1 MNMEDNT
8 TELLS
13 REEDLNRTTQSI
25 KAMAHPLR
33 LKILFTLNDHE
44 VTVNEIADSVG
55 TSQSNISQHLS
66 IMREKGLLTSRKVSN
81 QVFYRIDDSR
91 TLSLINM
98 IQEVY

>member
-1 MNMEDNT
+1 MNIENSDID
-8 TELLS
+8 LLS

-33 LKILFTLNDHE
+33 LKILFTLNDSE
-44 VTVNEIADSVG
+44 VAVNDIADSVG

-66 IMREKGLLTSRKVSN
+66 IMRDKGLLTSRKVSN

-91 TLSLINM
+91 TLSLVNM

>member
-1 MNMEDNT
+1 MEDNT

-44 VTVNEIADSVG
+44 VTVNDIADSVG

>member
-1 MNMEDNT
+1 MNTITSDID
-8 TELLS
+8 LLA

-44 VTVNEIADSVG
+44 ASVNDIADSVG

-98 IQEVY
+98 IQDVY

>member
-1 MNMEDNT
+1 MNSENST
-8 TELLS
+8 INLLS

-33 LKILFTLNDHE
+33 LKILFTLNESE
-44 VTVNEIADSVG
+44 VAVNDIADSVG

-66 IMREKGLLTSRKVSN
+66 IMRDKGLLTSRKVSN

>member
-1 MNMEDNT
+1 MNEDNT
-8 TELLS
+8 TIDLLS

-33 LKILFTLNDHE
+33 LKILFTLND
-44 VTVNEIADSVG
+44 TEIAVNDIADCVG

-66 IMREKGLLTSRKVSN
+66 IMRDKGLLTSRKVSN

>member
-1 MNMEDNT
+1 MNPEDNT
-8 TELLS
+8 IDLLA

-33 LKILFTLNDHE
+33 LKILFTLNDNE
-44 VTVNEIADSVG
+44 VTVNDIADSVG

-66 IMREKGLLTSRKVSN
+66 IMRDKGLLTSRKVSN

>member
-1 MNMEDNT
+1 MDDNSID
-8 TELLS
+8 LLS

-44 VTVNEIADSVG
+44 VTVNDIADSVG

>member
-1 MNMEDNT
+1 MNALENSIN
-8 TELLS
+8 LPS

-33 LKILFTLNDHE
+33 LKILLSLNDHE
-44 VTVNEIADSVG
+44 ASVNTIADAVG

>member
-1 MNMEDNT
+1 MEENT

-44 VTVNEIADSVG
+44 VTVNDIADSVG

>member
-1 MNMEDNT
+1 MT
-8 TELLS
+8 TPDLS
-13 REEDLNRTTQSI
+13 INLPSRDEDLNRTTQSI

-33 LKILFTLNDHE
+33 LKILFTLSDRE
-44 VTVNEIADSVG
+44 ASVNTIADTVG

>member
-1 MNMEDNT
+1 MNMEENT

-44 VTVNEIADSVG
+44 VTVNDIADSVG

>member
-44 VTVNEIADSVG
+44 VTVNDIADSVG